1 MPNLPVELLI
11 EIMLLLEPKDLLT
24 MARANKLFRRAL
36 VNDRRDIDVWRVK
49 RKEFDA
55 PDPPP
60 GCAPQFVSM
69 VTALNAV
76 HSAGLRRLQ
85 QRKVGSQFYRLR
97 GSANRQSSY
106 IADEDLNSDLD
117 KTILDGVPYTTGAF
131 CSPIRHVVQMSD
143 HLLCEDGPSTKDDTD
158 LVYRWKDEVDEV
170 ASRWYMYEEMYED
183 GTPGAMEEFVAWWN
197 ERLEYVQWLDLNDHA
212 CTQWAE
218 ALKEKRSQ
226 DRSYINEIRVETV
239 RRHFYDLG
247 YEMADVDAVV
257 HLAMRTSVA
266 RRTGL
271 HPEVEPQIILAGDT
285 RRYSLKLDLVETRM
299 VLLRALWRHWLASLD
314 LATSEELR
322 YPPEWYL
329 AEHPLLT
336 PILEAGPEVP
346 VTPEI
351 MEFVLDHLPG
361 IAQDY
366 DDLRREEL
374 VEQLPSSS
382 YANRLELATSVFT
395 PPPNAYPESHN
406 EGRHGLVIGWKMH
419 SMCHGWEPEEE
430 GDRFGFEVEMHS
442 VGQFHEDLSELARSL
457 VLTCGRDPR
466 TYTAARM
473 DRLDKRFLCRECMDS
488 ELKEQLGQRHLGGN
502 VRRTPI
508 QVKVFTWRAA
518 LSHAWKEHED
528 EIGQLVFTVLD
539 DPVLLRM
546 ARGREEHLREERG
559 RHLAAWYCNHCA
571 GPNDGEAAS
580 ERAVRAHLA
589 RSHGIGNPGDG
600 DIAFSELYRSCMERP
615 ATLRVLCGR
624 TETLRPA

>member
-1 MPNLPVELLI
+1 MPNLPAELLI

-60 GCAPQFVSM
+60 GWSEA
-69 VTALNAV
+69 N
-76 HSAGLRRLQ
+76 
-85 QRKVGSQFYRLR
+85 
-97 GSANRQSSY
+97 ANRQSSY
-106 IADEDLNSDLD
+106 IADEDLDSDLD
-117 KTILDGVPYTTGAF
+117 KTILDGVPYTT
-131 CSPIRHVVQMSD
+131 
-143 HLLCEDGPSTKDDTD
+143 DGPSTKDDTD
-158 LVYRWKDEVDEV
+158 LVYRWKDEVAEV

-257 HLAMRTSVA
+257 HLGNSDIRGTSDKVTP
-266 RRTGL
+266 RVLKNIQGK
-271 HPEVEPQIILAGDT
+271 VEPQIILAGDT
-285 RRYSLKLDLVETRM
+285 RRYSLKLDLVGTRI

-314 LATSEELR
+314 LTTSEELR

-419 SMCHGWEPEEE
+419 SMYHGWEPEEE

-528 EIGQLVFTVLD
+528 EIGQVVFTVLD

-559 RHLAAWYCNHCA
+559 KHLAAWYCNHCA